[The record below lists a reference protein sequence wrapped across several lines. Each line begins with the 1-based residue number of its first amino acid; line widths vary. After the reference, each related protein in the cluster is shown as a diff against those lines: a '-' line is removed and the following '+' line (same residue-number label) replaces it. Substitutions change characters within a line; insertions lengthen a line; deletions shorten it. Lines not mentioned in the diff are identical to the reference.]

1 MRYAG
6 IDIGSRTIKLA
17 VLENGKLVFSRKTV
31 TSYDPLGTA
40 RELMDGAAFDRVTAT
55 GYGRHL
61 IKGHLACP
69 VISEIT
75 AFVRGAR
82 FFSDDCGSVLDIG
95 GQDTKAISLDE
106 KGNLCKFEM
115 NDRCAAGTG
124 RFLEV
129 MATVLGFTLEEFSVA
144 ALSAKRAEKINSMCT
159 VFAESE
165 VVSLISQGAN
175 RNEVALGI
183 HKAIVSR
190 SAGLLKRVAPAGK
203 IFFAGGVA
211 LNDCARTLLEN
222 EMGVPVFVPPIP
234 RLSVRSG
241 RRSAHQ
247 KIFRFIPGLFINMVP
262 ESPQDRGQ
270 AHRVMV
276 PASGKSGKF
285 VCFFVMRVITSS

>member
-17 VLENGKLVFSRKTV
+17 VIEDGRLVLSRKLV
-31 TSYDPLGTA
+31 TSHNPLETA
-40 RELMDGAAFDRVTAT
+40 KELMDGAEFDAITAT

-75 AFVRGAR
+75 AFTLGSR
-82 FFSDDCGSVLDIG
+82 FFSTDCRSILDIG
-95 GQDTKAISLDE
+95 GQDTKAISLDND
-106 KGNLCKFEM
+106 GTLCKFDL

-129 MATVLGFTLEEFSVA
+129 MATVLGFTLEEFPAA
-144 ALSAKRAEKINSMCT
+144 ALSARKAVKINSMCT

-165 VVSLISQGAN
+165 VVSLTSQGAN

-190 SAGLLKRVAPAGK
+190 SAGLLKRVASPGK

-211 LNDCARTLLEN
+211 LNDCVRILLEN
-222 EMGVPVFVPPIP
+222 EMGSPVFVPPDPQIVGAIGAA
-234 RLSVRSG
+234 LS
-241 RRSAHQ
+241 
-247 KIFRFIPGLFINMVP
+247 
-262 ESPQDRGQ
+262 
-270 AHRVMV
+270 
-276 PASGKSGKF
+276 ASEDG
-285 VCFFVMRVITSS
+285 